1 MMAEEPTMT
10 RLTPQV
16 LEILHK
22 PVFEGDPMTLRTV
35 LNAFAALGDG
45 GAVHP
50 RNVQNMTG
58 LCPAECADISKAVN
72 MVLSLTNL

>member
-1 MMAEEPTMT
+1 MT

-16 LEILHK
+16 LEMLDK

-35 LNAFAALGDG
+35 LNALAALGDG
-45 GAVHP
+45 WANHP
-50 RNVQNMTG
+50 RDVQNITG

-72 MVLSLTNL
+72 LTLMTSI